1 MKRVKET
8 KLKLEKKE
16 ANIVGHLCYAAF
28 KLWNVLN
35 YERLHY
41 EELGLKEYP
50 DWYYQKK
57 KHKDNFFARNL
68 PSQTAQEVAKL
79 LDKSWK
85 SYFALLKSGGINN
98 PHPPRFKN
106 DKMPVT
112 YMQNAIVHN
121 GCNIRLALSKQLK
134 EFMKKEYGID
144 DNFLNLSN
152 PIFENITSIN

>member
-28 KLWNVLN
+28 KLWNILN

-50 DWYYQKK
+50 DWYYQKN

-98 PHPPRFKN
+98 P
-106 DKMPVT
+106 
-112 YMQNAIVHN
+112 
-121 GCNIRLALSKQLK
+121 
-134 EFMKKEYGID
+134 
-144 DNFLNLSN
+144 
-152 PIFENITSIN
+152 PIFRTCYIENKIKTSFESFKRGFFRKMIN